1 MPKLRSLRS
10 LRSAPLALAYW
21 LGLAGAAQRAN
32 DCARILMF
40 HSTPRH
46 QARGFERVL
55 RYVQRQF
62 DVVSLGS
69 LADAID
75 SPTAPLK
82 RKVVITFDDGVRNN
96 VDVAYPI
103 LQKLRLPATFFVCP
117 GLIDRGQWLWNH
129 EARQR
134 LLRLSSLSGISRDTG
149 GPIEVEAFIEWMK
162 KLELS
167 ARNAVEKRV
176 REATP
181 DFAPTEAERHEFDL
195 AGWDELR
202 RLDPRIVTIG
212 SHTLSHPILTSLDA
226 REMEVEVAQ
235 SRRLLATRLRRE
247 VDLFAYPNGGLDPA
261 VHECVRRHYRVA
273 VCSEEG
279 WVGALCD
286 RHLLPRVSASWSP
299 LKLAKILH
307 RPMPQPL
314 APGLRPIFA

>member
-1 MPKLRSLRS
+1 
-10 LRSAPLALAYW
+10 
-21 LGLAGAAQRAN
+21 
-32 DCARILMF
+32 MF
-40 HSTPRH
+40 HGTPRRE
-46 QARGFERVL
+46 ARGLERVMRYL
-55 RYVQRQF
+55 RRQF
-62 DVVSLGS
+62 EVVSLGS
-69 LADAID
+69 LVDAID

-103 LQKLRLPATFFVCP
+103 LQKLRMPATFFVCP
-117 GLIDRGQWLWNH
+117 GLIERGQWLWNH

-134 LLRLSSLSGISRDTG
+134 LLRLSSLGEISRETG
-149 GPIEVEAFIEWMK
+149 GPLEVEAFIEWMK
-162 KLELS
+162 GLELS
-167 ARNAVEKRV
+167 ARNDIEKRV
-176 REATP
+176 RAATP
-181 DFAPTEAERHEFDL
+181 QFAPTDNEHHELDL

-226 REMEVEVAQ
+226 REMEIEVAQ
-235 SRRLLATRLRRE
+235 SRRLLATRLQRA

-261 VHECVRRHYRVA
+261 VHECVRRNYRGA

-279 WVGALCD
+279 WVGPLCD
-286 RHLLPRVSASWSP
+286 LHLLPRVSASSSA

>member
-1 MPKLRSLRS
+1 MPKLRS

-21 LGLAGAAQRAN
+21 LGLAGAAQREN

-46 QARGFERVL
+46 GARRFERLL
-55 RYVQRQF
+55 RYLQRQF

-69 LADAID
+69 LFDAID
-75 SPTAPLK
+75 SPTAPLR
-82 RKVVITFDDGVRNN
+82 RKVVLTFDDGVRNN
-96 VDVAYPI
+96 VEVAYPI
-103 LQKLRLPATFFVCP
+103 LQRLRMPATFFVCP
-117 GLIDRGQWLWNH
+117 GLIERGQWLWNH

-134 LLRLSSLSGISRDTG
+134 LRRLPSLGEISRDTG
-149 GPIEVEAFIEWMK
+149 GPAEVEAFVEWMK
-162 KLELS
+162 GLELS
-167 ARNAVEKRV
+167 ARNAVEQRI
-176 REATP
+176 RQATP
-181 DFAPTEAERHEFDL
+181 DFAPTDAERHEFDL

-202 RLDPRIVTIG
+202 RVDARIVTIG

-226 REMEVEVAQ
+226 REMEIEVAQ
-235 SRRLLATRLRRE
+235 SRRLLATRLQRE

-261 VHECVRRHYRVA
+261 VHECVRRHYRGA

-286 RHLLPRVSASWSP
+286 RHLLPRVNAPWNP
-299 LKLAKILH
+299 LKLAKTLH

-314 APGLRPIFA
+314 APGVLPIFA